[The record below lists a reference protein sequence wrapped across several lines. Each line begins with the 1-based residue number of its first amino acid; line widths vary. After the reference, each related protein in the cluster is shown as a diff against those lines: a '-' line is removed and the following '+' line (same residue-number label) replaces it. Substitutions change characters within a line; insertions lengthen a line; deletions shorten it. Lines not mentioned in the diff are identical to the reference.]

1 MALGNFLKALATVLE
16 VPVDLLEWL
25 AVHPK
30 HRHAVI
36 EQLVVQAAKV
46 GEIEWE
52 PGAVVAVPKTQ
63 MCGVSCDERF

>member
-1 MALGNFLKALATVLE
+1 MALGHFLEALATVLE

-52 PGAVVAVPKTQ
+52 PTIKRIAKVMSKVKMLKAA
-63 MCGVSCDERF
+63 